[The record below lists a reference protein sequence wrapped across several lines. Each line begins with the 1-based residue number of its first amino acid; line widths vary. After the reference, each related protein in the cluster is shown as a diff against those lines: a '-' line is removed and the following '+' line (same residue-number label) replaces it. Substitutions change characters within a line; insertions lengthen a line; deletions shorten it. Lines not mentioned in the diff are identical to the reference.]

1 MKQRNK
7 AKSPLD
13 EMLEKF
19 SQLDNL
25 DQGRVLERMD
35 ALLENDKY
43 LTRAKIIKQDK
54 NLIFVDFSK
63 VG

>member
-1 MKQRNK
+1 MKQGNK

-19 SQLDNL
+19 TQLDNL

-43 LTRAKIIKQDK
+43 LVRAKIIKQDK

>member
-35 ALLENDKY
+35 ALLENNKY